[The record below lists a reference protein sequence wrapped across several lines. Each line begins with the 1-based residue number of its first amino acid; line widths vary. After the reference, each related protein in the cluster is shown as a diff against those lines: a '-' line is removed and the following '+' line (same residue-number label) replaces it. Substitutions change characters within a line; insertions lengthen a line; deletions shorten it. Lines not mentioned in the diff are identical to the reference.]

1 MPTRDEE
8 ISPAVKWTLVSL
20 SIVAVIA
27 VVQGVV
33 IWKIRQLKQKKEA
46 EERAALGLELEDAK
60 ADFNYSNEAT
70 PKCKNQENPDFIGS
84 GSKEATTLKLNS
96 KHLIDENIK
105 AKGDELLQ
113 GQADSPHGKRNGGK
127 WLQHRNSS
135 DCIADQHGHVVVG
148 LPVSS
153 EPEFDDLQTEEMKN
167 P

>member
-70 PKCKNQENPDFIGS
+70 PKCKN
-84 GSKEATTLKLNS
+84 
-96 KHLIDENIK
+96 
-105 AKGDELLQ
+105 
-113 GQADSPHGKRNGGK
+113 
-127 WLQHRNSS
+127 
-135 DCIADQHGHVVVG
+135 
-148 LPVSS
+148 
-153 EPEFDDLQTEEMKN
+153 
-167 P
+167 